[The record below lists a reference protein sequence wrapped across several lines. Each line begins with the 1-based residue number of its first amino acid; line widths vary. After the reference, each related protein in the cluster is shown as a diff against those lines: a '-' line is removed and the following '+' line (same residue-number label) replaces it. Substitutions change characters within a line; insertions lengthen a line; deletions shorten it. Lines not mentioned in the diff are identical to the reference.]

1 MDIRIREMRF
11 GDGPQIVEIMN
22 YFVKNSTASYGDEEM
37 GQESFENFKKNSRY
51 FLVLET
57 QDKVIGFGLVQYYR
71 PLKTMNHTGML
82 TYFILPQYT
91 GQGLGTRLLNQLF
104 NGARER
110 GITNLV
116 AHISSGNQQSLN
128 FHEKHGFTECG
139 RLSKVVYKFDKY
151 FDIVWVQK
159 FLEE

>member
-11 GDGPQIVEIMN
+11 GDGPQIVGIMN
-22 YFVKNSTASYGDEEM
+22 YFVEHSMASYGDEEM
-37 GQESFENFKKNSRY
+37 GPEVFENFKKLSRY

-57 QDKVIGFGLVQYYR
+57 QDKIIGFGLIQHYR
-71 PLKTMNHTGML
+71 PLNTLKHTGLL

-104 NGARER
+104 DGAKER

-116 AHISSGNQQSLN
+116 AHISSENQQSFN
-128 FHEKHGFTECG
+128 FHKKHGFQECG
-139 RLSKVVYKFDKY
+139 TLRKIGYKFDKY
-151 FDIVWVQK
+151 FDIIWVQK
-159 FLEE
+159 FL